1 MSLVHNER
9 TKLTANFLNA
19 LSSGVII
26 AGFVAPLIA
35 VGVGFQPAPAAAWKL
50 VASSLAWFSAG
61 VALHLA
67 ARWVLKRLQP

>member
-1 MSLVHNER
+1 MSLVDNER

-35 VGVGFQPAPAAAWKL
+35 VGVGFQTSPVAAWKL
-50 VASSLAWFSAG
+50 AASSLTWFSTG
-61 VALHLA
+61 VILHVG
-67 ARWVLKRLQP
+67 ARWVLGRVPP